1 MISVLLKRKLASSLE
16 LISITIWIGSLI
28 FLRLLV
34 TLLGVGII
42 IKARKYFSSE
52 CMITLY
58 HSFIYP
64 YLIYCNHVW
73 GNTYK
78 SSLLKLQILQNKA
91 VRVVTGPKPR
101 TNTALLY
108 RNHGFLLVH
117 GIKSCLIGKFMFNV
131 YNRNVPHICEGFFT
145 QNHEIHD
152 YNTIIASNLHV
163 PSCSTNLSQT
173 GIRYHGAMVWNKI
186 LKAGL
191 NPDCSE
197 ASFKQMLKKCVL
209 QNIIN

>member
-1 MISVLLKRKLASSLE
+1 MNVWLHC
-16 LISITIWIGSLI
+16 IT
-28 FLRLLV
+28 
-34 TLLGVGII
+34 
-42 IKARKYFSSE
+42 
-52 CMITLY
+52 

-64 YLIYCNHVW
+64 YLIYYNHVW

-78 SSLLKLQILQNKA
+78 SSLSKLQVLQNKA
-91 VRVVTGPKPR
+91 VRIVTGSKPR
-101 TNTALLY
+101 TNTTLLY
-108 RNHGFLLVH
+108 RNHGFLNLH
-117 GIKSCLIGKFMFNV
+117 GINSCLIGKFMFNV
-131 YNRNVPHICEGFFT
+131 YHGNVPHIFDGFFT

-152 YNTIIASNLHV
+152 CNTRIASHLHV
-163 PSCSTNLSQT
+163 PSCSTNLRQT
-173 GIRYHGAMVWNKI
+173 DIRYHGAMVWNKI